1 MHQQLLNIP
10 QAAGA
15 AAGTFQV
22 PVVLPQPEQEIRYFK
37 DEWDLDRSARELI
50 AARQCMLGANYAGCG
65 KSATA
70 NRASALYAEENPVA
84 EGPASIVC
92 TPGNLLAQ
100 RWMRDAPS
108 SVQSMT
114 YDSHF
119 GIRTK
124 DGSNKFGGQ
133 PRICDE
139 LWSASAGNLMKLF
152 KFMKRNPDIL
162 VIATGDPRQLPNPSM
177 RWEQDMTNRAIA
189 MMFPVKFV
197 MTEIKRQGT
206 ESKRYQEHADAY
218 WGAETFEEKLKITTD
233 YFPNIDLFKA
243 AELLRAGAYGIAYRN
258 YTCNT
263 LSDISF
269 PKEGP
274 STGGGRQ
281 HCHLHGPEQC
291 ARCQKNRIRSR
302 GVRPHDRGNQG

>member
-1 MHQQLLNIP
+1 
-10 QAAGA
+10 
-15 AAGTFQV
+15 
-22 PVVLPQPEQEIRYFK
+22 
-37 DEWDLDRSARELI
+37 
-50 AARQCMLGANYAGCG
+50 
-65 KSATA
+65 
-70 NRASALYAEENPVA
+70 
-84 EGPASIVC
+84 
-92 TPGNLLAQ
+92 
-100 RWMRDAPS
+100 
-108 SVQSMT
+108 
-114 YDSHF
+114 
-119 GIRTK
+119 
-124 DGSNKFGGQ
+124 
-133 PRICDE
+133 
-139 LWSASAGNLMKLF
+139 
-152 KFMKRNPDIL
+152 
-162 VIATGDPRQLPNPSM
+162 
-177 RWEQDMTNRAIA
+177 MTNRAIA

-291 ARCQKNRIRSR
+291 ARCQKNRI
-302 GVRPHDRGNQG
+302 